1 MARSRNIKPGF
12 FTNEDLVELD
22 FATRLLFAGLWTQ
35 ADRDGRLED
44 RPKKLKMAIFPA
56 DNVDVDDMLSSLHG
70 AKLIVRYSVN
80 GVQYIRIP
88 SWSKHQNP
96 HHTEKASEI
105 PEESGSLT
113 VKEPVDNG
121 EVTVSA
127 VLIPDSL
134 FIDSLSSAS
143 PEHPTKK
150 RSAPKVEL
158 PTEFHPNDAGIKAA
172 EVAGFS
178 VSAELEKFRDHHQA
192 HASKFSDWQAAWRT
206 WIRKATE
213 FRAARG
219 GKATPTAAADKPS
232 WLDGTGFPN
241 VWEANNAGCF
251 ASNAAEFRKA
261 AA

>member
-35 ADRDGRLED
+35 ADREGRLED

-56 DNVDVDDMLSSLHG
+56 DSVDVDSMLAGLHQ

-80 GVQYIRIP
+80 GVDYIRIP

-105 PEESGSLT
+105 PEDSSVLT
-113 VKEPVDNG
+113 VKAPVDNG
-121 EVTVSA
+121 ETTVSA

-143 PEHPTKK
+143 PEQTKQK
-150 RSAPKVEL
+150 RSSPKSEM
-158 PTEFHPNDAGIKAA
+158 PAEFYPNDAGIKAA
-172 EVAGFS
+172 EVAGFD
-178 VSAELEKFRDHHQA
+178 VAVEMGKFTDHHA
-192 HASKFSDWQAAWRT
+192 ANGTKFSDWQAAWRT

-213 FRAARG
+213 FRAAKG
-219 GKATPTAAADKPS
+219 GRPTPNAGTDKPA
-232 WLDGTGFPN
+232 WLEGTGFPN

-251 ASNAAEFRKA
+251 ASNAAQFRKEA
-261 AA
+261 V

>member
-56 DNVDVDDMLSSLHG
+56 DNVDVDAMLASLHS
-70 AKLIVRYSVN
+70 AKLIVRYEVN

-105 PEESGSLT
+105 PEENGVLT
-113 VKEPVDNG
+113 VKAPVENG

-143 PEHPTKK
+143 LELPTKK
-150 RSAPKVEL
+150 RSSPKSEL
-158 PTEFHPNDAGIKAA
+158 PDEFHPNDAGIKAA
-172 EVAGFS
+172 EVAGFD
-178 VSAELEKFRDHHQA
+178 VALEVDKFRDHHRA
-192 HASKFSDWQAAWRT
+192 NDTKFADWQAAWRT
-206 WIRKATE
+206 WIRKAVE

-219 GKATPTAAADKPS
+219 GKPAPNAGSDAPA
-232 WLDGTGFPN
+232 WLTGTGFPN

-251 ASNAAEFRKA
+251 ASNAAQFRKA
-261 AA
+261 AV

>member
-56 DNVDVDDMLSSLHG
+56 DNVDVDAMLASLHG
-70 AKLIVRYSVN
+70 AKLIVRYEVN

-105 PEESGSLT
+105 PEDNGGLT
-113 VKEPVDNG
+113 VKAPVDNG

-134 FIDSLSSAS
+134 FIDSLCSAS
-143 PEHPTKK
+143 PEPAKQK
-150 RSAPKVEL
+150 RASPKSEVEAD
-158 PTEFHPNDAGIKAA
+158 FYPNDAGIKAA
-172 EVAGFS
+172 ESAGLD
-178 VSAELEKFRDHHQA
+178 VKAEVRNFIDHHD
-192 HASKFSDWQAAWRT
+192 SKGSTMANWQAAWRT
-206 WIRKATE
+206 WVTKAIE
-213 FRAARG
+213 FGRG
-219 GKATPTAAADKPS
+219 KPAKPS
-232 WLDGTGFPN
+232 GEASWLAGTPFTDTF
-241 VWEANNAGCF
+241 EAHNAGCF
-251 ASNAAEFRKA
+251 SHNVAKFRTGA
-261 AA
+261 PA

>member
-56 DNVDVDDMLSSLHG
+56 DNVDVDAMLSSLHG

-105 PEESGSLT
+105 PEESGALT

-143 PEHPTKK
+143 PEPAKQK
-150 RSAPKVEL
+150 RASPKTGVQADFYPNEAGIEAAESVGLDVKVE
-158 PTEFHPNDAGIKAA
+158 
-172 EVAGFS
+172 VR
-178 VSAELEKFRDHHQA
+178 KFIDHHEGKGSLM
-192 HASKFSDWQAAWRT
+192 ASWQAAWRT
-206 WIRKATE
+206 WVGKAAE

-219 GKATPTAAADKPS
+219 GKPTPTAAADKPS

-251 ASNAAEFRKA
+251 ASNAADFRKA

>member
-35 ADRDGRLED
+35 ADREGRLED

-56 DNVDVDDMLSSLHG
+56 DNVDVDAMLSGLHS

-105 PEESGSLT
+105 PEENGVLT
-113 VKEPVDNG
+113 VKAPVDNG

-134 FIDSLSSAS
+134 FIDSLSCAPAKQKRAS
-143 PEHPTKK
+143 PKSEVP
-150 RSAPKVEL
+150 AD
-158 PTEFHPNDAGIKAA
+158 FYPNDAGI
-172 EVAGFS
+172 E
-178 VSAELEKFRDHHQA
+178 SAESAGLDVKSEVRKFIDFHEGKGSVMA
-192 HASKFSDWQAAWRT
+192 NWQAAWRT
-206 WIRKATE
+206 WI
-213 FRAARG
+213 
-219 GKATPTAAADKPS
+219 GKAIEFGRGKAPKLTGEAAWLEGTPFTD
-232 WLDGTGFPN
+232 TF
-241 VWEANNAGCF
+241 EAHNAGCF
-251 ASNAAEFRKA
+251 KHNVEKFKTGAHA
-261 AA
+261 